1 MKNLIQ
7 RNKLN
12 NERGV
17 ALILAMMVMVA
28 LSLLTINSFELLTSS
43 IRISRNHKDDIQA
56 LYVAEAGIEDAILDL
71 RLLWSVSSFTSR
83 NLDGNTYTLTVNT
96 VSAETIYEAGYEA
109 GEYLIIESQGTVGNF
124 QRTLTAMVK
133 QIDTVEFAPLKYSV
147 AVMYWREREM

>member
-56 LYVAEAGIEDAILDL
+56 LYVAEAGIEDAIIQL
-71 RLLWSVSSFTSR
+71 RGNR
-83 NLDGNTYTLTVNT
+83 NWTAGFVEKDFDGNKYTVVVTVVET
-96 VSAETIYEAGYEA
+96 V
-109 GEYLIIESQGTVGNF
+109 GTDNLVITLLSTGKAGNF
-124 QRTLTAMVK
+124 QRTLEAQVK
-133 QIDTVEFAPLKYSV
+133 IIGTEEFSPLEYSV
-147 AVMYWREREM
+147 AVLYWIEKKGDE